1 MRQTLLAFAF
11 VVMVLARPSD
21 AIALTG
27 RGNEIAQVG
36 ERAYAAGEYGFAI
49 QAFEVAYGMTRRA
62 ALLFSIAQSH
72 RQLAALERGSVA
84 EAVRLYRRYLAA
96 APRGAHAAEARLAL
110 RELTPRLRSAAT
122 LPERR
127 TRVGLISN
135 VLGGRGLIDGRRPR
149 KLPTFVEVAPGKHR
163 LVIRAP
169 HYQPVVRVV
178 RLKSGT
184 LYARRIALRPMPA
197 KLAITGPNEAKVH
210 VDGKLAGALPF
221 EEALELEPGTRLV
234 AVTRNGYHP
243 HAEEVVLRRGK
254 LTKLEIDLEMTAQR
268 KAAWPLVAVGAAGVA
283 AGIVLGV
290 FAVVSHREAIDLQD
304 AGGDPLE
311 YDALIEARDDFRLGS
326 GIAAGTGFGLFLIGG
341 GLLVFDTP
349 PLPTRVT
356 GGTLNFRF

>member
-1 MRQTLLAFAF
+1 
-11 VVMVLARPSD
+11 
-21 AIALTG
+21 
-27 RGNEIAQVG
+27 
-36 ERAYAAGEYGFAI
+36 
-49 QAFEVAYGMTRRA
+49 
-62 ALLFSIAQSH
+62 
-72 RQLAALERGSVA
+72 
-84 EAVRLYRRYLAA
+84 
-96 APRGAHAAEARLAL
+96 
-110 RELTPRLRSAAT
+110 
-122 LPERR
+122 
-127 TRVGLISN
+127 
-135 VLGGRGLIDGRRPR
+135 
-149 KLPTFVEVAPGKHR
+149 
-163 LVIRAP
+163 
-169 HYQPVVRVV
+169 
-178 RLKSGT
+178 
-184 LYARRIALRPMPA
+184 
-197 KLAITGPNEAKVH
+197 VH

-290 FAVVSHREAIDLQD
+290 FAVVRHREAIDLQD